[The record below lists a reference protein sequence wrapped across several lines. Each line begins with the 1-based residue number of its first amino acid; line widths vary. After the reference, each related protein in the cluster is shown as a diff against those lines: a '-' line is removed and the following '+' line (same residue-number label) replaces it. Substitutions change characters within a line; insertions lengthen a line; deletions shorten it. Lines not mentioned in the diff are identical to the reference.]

1 MTEHVQLALVGCGAI
16 AELHRWAIGQS
27 GAPIDIVAAVDI
39 DPARASAMAEAT
51 GATPFTSLDDAVASG
66 TFSAVDLMLPH
77 HLHESIAT
85 QCFDAGLH
93 VLLEKPMAPTLA
105 ECERITA
112 SAEGAGTVFMVAE
125 NAQYWPE
132 VMTAAGLVADGTIGD
147 IVTARACAFIPPLP
161 DFYGGD
167 EPWRFDPVQAGGG
180 LAMDTCSHWLRP
192 LRMMLGEVTEVV
204 GELGHPFPGMRTES
218 LVRSLVRFESGVVAS
233 LDALLT
239 SATLAPEVLF
249 RITGTSGEITIDAAG
264 VCTVFDRA
272 HRRGDAVGE
281 PGGYLMSYP
290 GEFTDFAAAV
300 LHGTPPAASAEHSLG
315 ELRTA
320 LALYRSVE
328 SRRWES
334 VWA

>member
-1 MTEHVQLALVGCGAI
+1 
-16 AELHRWAIGQS
+16 
-27 GAPIDIVAAVDI
+27 
-39 DPARASAMAEAT
+39 
-51 GATPFTSLDDAVASG
+51 
-66 TFSAVDLMLPH
+66 
-77 HLHESIAT
+77 
-85 QCFDAGLH
+85 
-93 VLLEKPMAPTLA
+93 
-105 ECERITA
+105 
-112 SAEGAGTVFMVAE
+112 
-125 NAQYWPE
+125 
-132 VMTAAGLVADGTIGD
+132 
-147 IVTARACAFIPPLP
+147 
-161 DFYGGD
+161 
-167 EPWRFDPVQAGGG
+167 
-180 LAMDTCSHWLRP
+180 
-192 LRMMLGEVTEVV
+192 
-204 GELGHPFPGMRTES
+204 
-218 LVRSLVRFESGVVAS
+218 VVAS

-272 HRRGDAVGE
+272 HRRGNAVGE

-300 LHGTPPAASAEHSLG
+300 LHGTPPAATAAHSLG